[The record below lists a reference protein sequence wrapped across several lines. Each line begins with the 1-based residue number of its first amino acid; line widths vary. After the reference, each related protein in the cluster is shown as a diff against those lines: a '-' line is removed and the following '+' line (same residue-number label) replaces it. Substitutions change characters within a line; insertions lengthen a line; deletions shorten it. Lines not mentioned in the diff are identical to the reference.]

1 MNRWNNLPDLS
12 KWFIISH
19 YSDIT
24 VPKEKFENFTNLTWV
39 EIQRLAYSIGLRRRR
54 YVALDE
60 NYFDAIDT
68 EAKAYFLGLLWA
80 DGNNCEYK
88 RKKKVQI
95 SLQEGDKRILE
106 IFKRELKFTGVL
118 SFKSGRMSK
127 GYKKLSKGQYY
138 IQIYNDKLYDTL
150 YAHGMIS
157 NKTLF
162 LKFPTCVPDNLMNHF
177 IRGYFDGD
185 GCIYIKDGTTQC
197 SFNICGTKD
206 MVEKIG
212 SVLQTNCTLNPLRIR
227 ESKNLFL
234 LDWGGIHQLRRIQE
248 YLYKDATIYLERK
261 YNKFQ
266 QLI

>member
-1 MNRWNNLPDLS
+1 MNTWNNLPDLS

-24 VPKEKFENFTNLTWV
+24 VPKEKFEDFINLTWA

-54 YVALDE
+54 YVTLDE
-60 NYFDAIDT
+60 NYFDVINT

-88 RKKKVQI
+88 GKKKVQI

-106 IFKRELKFTGVL
+106 IFKQELKFTGAL

-138 IQIYNDKLYDTL
+138 MQIYNDKLYDTL
-150 YAHGMIS
+150 YEHGMVS
-157 NKTLF
+157 NKTLS
-162 LKFPTCVPDNLMNHF
+162 LKFPTCVSKELLHHF
-177 IRGYFDGD
+177 IRGVFDGD
-185 GCIYIKDGTTQC
+185 GCISIKENTTIC
-197 SFNICGTKD
+197 KFNLCGTKD
-206 MVEKIG
+206 MMQTIG
-212 SVLQTNCTLNPLRIR
+212 DIIKNQCNLPRINLR

-234 LDWGGIHQLRRIQE
+234 LDWGGIHQLRRIKD
-248 YLYKDATIYLERK
+248 YLYKDATIFLERK

-266 QLI
+266 QLN